1 MLESALQESQPS
13 KEPQAQGPSKQSTMP
28 PASHTLTDL
37 LITLSSH
44 LPPNI
49 YPSLF
54 SLASSILPLSH
65 DPQLQKKA
73 YKLLP
78 RLATSTHGAH
88 ALRAHNEQLQALLL
102 STASTATAPT
112 RRDRLAAIAV
122 VVEHLPATDLSFIPT
137 ILSEVV
143 LAAKEVN
150 EKART
155 QAFDLLVLMARR
167 MHEEGGIVIQ
177 SRIPN
182 LPTSAPSVPASLSE
196 FFTMVSAGLAGDS
209 PHTISASIT
218 ALTRIL
224 YAFASV
230 LDRTVIDDLVQT
242 MDLFLASA
250 NREIVRSTLGF
261 VKVAVISLPEDIVR
275 PRLQQLV
282 PSLMAWSREHKAR
295 FRAKVKHILERMMR
309 RFGADLVERHTPEDD
324 RKFVHNIRK
333 TKERSKRQRAAA
345 KEHGADGM
353 DNDEDDEEEDD
364 DHDNDRGDSARQ
376 RKKQQSQKG
385 DFDSAYDD
393 ALAFDSDDSISDGE
407 SDSDAGGGGGGG
419 RKKKIG
425 NARKSNEGRTY
436 ITESTDEPL
445 DLLSRSS
452 LAHISSRKPVARSIL
467 SSSSSSTFN
476 NNDRHHRKH
485 KVDLDG
491 KLIIGGNSGPDDD
504 DAMVIDGADGDA
516 AARASHRGGR
526 EGGEMDDEGMSL
538 EQGVNAYVDAIRG
551 RDAVQRGRGG
561 RLKFSNKREKK
572 DADMN
577 MDMDMDL
584 PGEDDRGG
592 RSKSRNG
599 EKKQVRFAGGDGR
612 DRAEGKRQF
621 VSGRGGGRAGGFRAR
636 GKGGIATRVDRR
648 PLGGGRG
655 GGGGG
660 RVGSSRGRVAKTG
673 ARRARG

>member
-1 MLESALQESQPS
+1 MLESALKESQPS
-13 KEPQAQGPSKQSTMP
+13 KEPQAQGHSKQPTMP

-44 LPPNI
+44 LPPDS

-54 SLASSILPLSH
+54 SLTSSVLPLNH

-78 RLATSTHGAH
+78 RLTSSPHGTH
-88 ALRAHNEQLQALLL
+88 ALRAHNVQLQALLL

-112 RRDRLAAIAV
+112 RRDRLAAITV
-122 VVEHLPATDLSFIPT
+122 VVEHLPAADLSFIPS

-182 LPTSAPSVPASLSE
+182 LPVSAPSVPATLSE
-196 FFTMVSAGLAGDS
+196 FFTMVSAGLAGTS
-209 PHTISASIT
+209 PHTVSASIT

-230 LDRTVIDDLVQT
+230 LDRAVIDDLVQT

-309 RFGADLVERHTPEDD
+309 RFGGELVEQFTPEDD

-333 TKERSKRQRAAA
+333 AKERSKRHKAAA
-345 KEHGADGM
+345 KEHIADGM
-353 DNDEDDEEEDD
+353 DNDDDDEFDD
-364 DHDNDRGDSARQ
+364 DRNDLGDSARQ

-393 ALAFDSDDSISDGE
+393 ALAFDSDDSDSGGD
-407 SDSDAGGGGGGG
+407 SDSDAAAAGGGSSGGG
-419 RKKKIG
+419 RKKSGK
-425 NARKSNEGRTY
+425 ARRNGEESKTY

-445 DLLSRSS
+445 DLLSRTS
-452 LAHISSRKPVARSIL
+452 LAHISSRKPVGRSIL
-467 SSSSSSTFN
+467 SSSSSSSPLNTC
-476 NNDRHHRKH
+476 RHTRKH
-485 KVDLDG
+485 QVDVDG
-491 KLIIGGNSGPDDD
+491 KLIIGGNTGATNGNDGND
-504 DAMVIDGADGDA
+504 DAMLIDGSDGNA
-516 AARASHRGGR
+516 TTRAPHRGGYWR
-526 EGGEMDDEGMSL
+526 SRR
-538 EQGVNAYVDAIRG
+538 RG
-551 RDAVQRGRGG
+551 R
-561 RLKFSNKREKK
+561 
-572 DADMN
+572 
-577 MDMDMDL
+577 
-584 PGEDDRGG
+584 
-592 RSKSRNG
+592 
-599 EKKQVRFAGGDGR
+599 
-612 DRAEGKRQF
+612 
-621 VSGRGGGRAGGFRAR
+621 
-636 GKGGIATRVDRR
+636 
-648 PLGGGRG
+648 
-655 GGGGG
+655 
-660 RVGSSRGRVAKTG
+660 
-673 ARRARG
+673 